1 MDPASED
8 TCCYCLGSTDGRPYH
23 HVMWKSY
30 KMCLRC
36 KTDLKNCLS
45 CERKIKEK
53 TSSRRYTPCCRSTYD
68 HLCDICC
75 ELPIIC
81 CKKKLGD
88 AIPEVLYALDLH
100 MSIRVPPNFLTYQN
114 IYTFNKERF
123 NDANHRCTFEYDHV
137 GYAHRGER
145 VDSVEPAQH
154 SEVAAKGRDPPNGKN
169 GKATTEGDFKS
180 EQNQKKDIKTL
191 LRKLT
196 RSGHRPKKKKKKRE
210 VTRTGEDTQ
219 RVSFSRPQKKDNKEN
234 NKVEGGRSGGDALM
248 CAAKGEGSA
257 PHDVASPIKVPP
269 TEGINQPDETHRR
282 RREPKNHHLK
292 KKLFSKKSSLYSKA
306 TAPLLDYLKLLRSR
320 TKERG
325 RDRRGGVSRRQG
337 GAPLEEQ
344 KGNTTADVKNEKRLA
359 MRFSTRFSTRFPTR
373 FSTRI
378 ASRIATRMATRIG
391 SKAVTQVD
399 GQMAAA
405 PPRKSHDL
413 HLVLSFTNRANE
425 EEIFTRLLHN
435 ELKVTDVL
443 YLRNMFRQNGDGEKA
458 IASCNCVVVSQKKL
472 LLLHEQNKMIPNYAY
487 RKLKLHE
494 LLPPNKDHLK
504 LVDHLSLADCLP
516 EISLFFYMSHELM
529 HTYLWVSHLGT
540 SAQFE
545 QIRKIVKKLHG
556 RSFHAGSENNRGDKL
571 HKRLAYYL
579 SPELEE
585 ALCVFASIQF
595 MHHMRAVNAGGCE
608 SGHPQFF
615 GGEHSHAPECELI
628 NYYIRTCERGGSPM
642 YGKNYRELKRIMK
655 NYTLVDI
662 LHIIGDINRARFYPV
677 VSLRLL
683 RAVVSSIRVVR

>member
-145 VDSVEPAQH
+145 VDS
-154 SEVAAKGRDPPNGKN
+154 
-169 GKATTEGDFKS
+169 
-180 EQNQKKDIKTL
+180 
-191 LRKLT
+191 
-196 RSGHRPKKKKKKRE
+196 
-210 VTRTGEDTQ
+210 
-219 RVSFSRPQKKDNKEN
+219 DNKEN

-248 CAAKGEGSA
+248 CAAKGEGSD

-359 MRFSTRFSTRFPTR
+359 MRFSTRFSTRFPTRFSTR